1 MKRILIAF
9 VMVGL
14 SASYPLRHLAAA
26 ETRIS
31 IGVTETMD
39 TFNPYA
45 DSVSLMYSVWCQVL
59 GCLGTYDFDKGQ
71 HVGLVLERWE
81 VKDPK
86 TWLFHLRRDI
96 KFHNGMP
103 LTADDVVHSPRQPLC
118 ASPLFPSGC
127 DGNYAFSLPR
137 WRSRPVTLPSRAVR
151 LPRAF
156 RRHGAAPQTSTR

>member
-1 MKRILIAF
+1 MKRM
-9 VMVGL
+9 VVGL
-14 SASYPLRHLAAA
+14 LLVGVCAGAALRPAGAA

-81 VKDPK
+81 VKDPNN
-86 TWLFHLRRDI
+86 WLFHVRKGL
-96 KFHNGMP
+96 KFHNGTP
-103 LTADDVVHSPRQPLC
+103 VTAHDIVHSMGRTRKDPQSKQTQNIAAV
-118 ASPLFPSGC
+118 ASEKALN
-127 DGNYAFSLPR
+127 DYTVQVLSLI
-137 WRSRPVTLPSRAVR
+137 
-151 LPRAF
+151 
-156 RRHGAAPQTSTR
+156 HI

>member
-1 MKRILIAF
+1 MKRFILVFLVVSLLA
-9 VMVGL
+9 GG
-14 SASYPLRHLAAA
+14 ALRQSGAA

-81 VKDPK
+81 VKDPN
-86 TWLFHLRRDI
+86 TRRSVAR
-96 KFHNGMP
+96 
-103 LTADDVVHSPRQPLC
+103 T
-118 ASPLFPSGC
+118 
-127 DGNYAFSLPR
+127 FSMC
-137 WRSRPVTLPSRAVR
+137 SMS
-151 LPRAF
+151 
-156 RRHGAAPQTSTR
+156 

>member
-1 MKRILIAF
+1 MKHLMLAF
-9 VMVGL
+9 LLVSLLMAG
-14 SASYPLRHLAAA
+14 SLRQSGAA

-81 VKDPK
+81 VKDP
-86 TWLFHLRRDI
+86 
-96 KFHNGMP
+96 N
-103 LTADDVVHSPRQPLC
+103 
-118 ASPLFPSGC
+118 
-127 DGNYAFSLPR
+127 N
-137 WRSRPVTLPSRAVR
+137 
-151 LPRAF
+151 
-156 RRHGAAPQTSTR
+156 